1 MSSSSLQATK
11 SKSGVQ
17 LPNPTCG
24 GLRLTV
30 VAQSLL
36 LVISGLF
43 FLYSIFWVPQF
54 PEGGIF
60 GDRATVM
67 ILAMA
72 PNMLLLAWV
81 LLELRCTPVVGLVF
95 ALVVFTLGATKTVPW
110 LFWGSSGIAFWGVS
124 ILGLAIAAV
133 RSKEDT
139 LFTLN
144 ALVEPFRHGITYALL
159 FFTGFVTTPFLILPL
174 MLSGFGDQNPDGFA
188 PDADYN
194 ARRAW
199 GQKEMRQYFEHVDRW
214 VRKSDLITSD
224 VGKVTGVAPIG
235 WPNKVVTFFTD
246 GPSVSMNL
254 EVVGELGEGTLTL
267 PEVQL
272 PGYVKKDIKVPFG
285 IHEESNWNFQGNSSA
300 IASSGESWVQKMGL
314 EEQHGQIVAEAK
326 AGNHR
331 RVIEACRNFEE
342 LLPSSLANEN
352 RKSWELKLR
361 CGMFLAMPESDRRSL
376 LLLLGDSHA
385 AIGNV
390 NDARSC
396 YFDAARILFHALNFS
411 YWSRGSLSDCV
422 DPTLLTNTLEDAN
435 EALEKAR
442 QLDPE
447 NKALKKLARH
457 RALLAYQHRN
467 GHLRDKPWGLSDDQ
481 KRERYVAE
489 LRDLYVVAVKLA
501 KESPWLRQELGRM
514 RFRPELNSAW
524 KKRNNLNAIDLYA
537 RIKNPGNKI
546 EINESDRYRA
556 RVVLEVTG
564 SSGKSGSFS
573 LNVSEA
579 EELSKPIDLY
589 ASVPRYP
596 QVSYSGNSLTWQP
609 DGGKPIRLDSKTLMP
624 RKKKE
629 TNKSISKN

>member
-1 MSSSSLQATK
+1 M
-11 SKSGVQ
+11 
-17 LPNPTCG
+17 
-24 GLRLTV
+24 
-30 VAQSLL
+30 
-36 LVISGLF
+36 VISGLF

-67 ILAMA
+67 ILAMV

-81 LLELRCTPVVGLVF
+81 LLELRCTPVVGLIF
-95 ALVVFTLGATKTVPW
+95 ALVVFTLGATKVVPW
-110 LFWGSSGIAFWGVS
+110 LLWGSSGIAFWGIS

-133 RSKEDT
+133 KSKEAT
-139 LFTLN
+139 LATLN
-144 ALVEPFRHGITYALL
+144 VLVEPFRHVKTYAFLL
-159 FFTGFVTTPFLILPL
+159 LAGVVTTPFLILPL
-174 MLSGFGDQNPDGFA
+174 MLAGHGDQNPDGYA
-188 PDADYN
+188 PDGDYN

-199 GQKEMRQYFEHVDRW
+199 GQKEMRQYFEYVDRW
-214 VRKSDLITSD
+214 VRKSELITGD
-224 VGKVTGVAPIG
+224 IGRVTGVAPMG
-235 WPNKVVTFFTD
+235 WPNKAVTFFTD
-246 GPSVSMNL
+246 GPIVSMNL
-254 EVVGELGEGTLTL
+254 QVVGELGEGTVTL

-272 PGYVKKDIKVPFG
+272 PGYVKKDVEVPFG

-300 IASSGESWVQKMGL
+300 ITSSGESWVKKNGL
-314 EEQHGQIVAEAK
+314 QQQHGQIIAEAK

-331 RVIEACRNFEE
+331 RVIDACRKFAE
-342 LLPSSLANEN
+342 LLPSSLASEN

-361 CGMFLAMPESDRRSL
+361 CGMFLVMPESDRRSL

-385 AIGNV
+385 AVGNV
-390 NDARSC
+390 EAAREC

-411 YWSRGSLSDCV
+411 YWSRGALSDCV

-435 EALEKAR
+435 EALKKAR
-442 QLDPE
+442 QLDPD

-467 GHLRDKPWGLSDDQ
+467 GHLRQKPRRLSNDQ
-481 KRERYVAE
+481 RRERQVTE
-489 LRDLYVVAVKLA
+489 LRDLYSFAVKLA

-546 EINESDRYRA
+546 EINESDRYGA

-564 SSGKSGSFS
+564 SSGESGSFS